1 MASFMFSL
9 LCALAQRMLLILT
22 SLRRSHR
29 GQFMVAITDKCRGF
43 EADDIGGAISIT
55 ALFHE

>member
-1 MASFMFSL
+1 MFSL